1 MIRSLGQAAS
11 DPGSDRGARGTA
23 EPSSGA
29 RLNSRARFRAWVG
42 ESAVVV
48 SDGVGVDAG
57 VTVGVDVDVDVVEV
71 RDGVK

>member
-11 DPGSDRGARGTA
+11 DPGSDRG
-23 EPSSGA
+23 GA
-29 RLNSRARFRAWVG
+29 RNGRTLEWRTSQLASPLPGLGR
-42 ESAVVV
+42 SAVVV
-48 SDGVGVDAG
+48 GDGVGVDAG